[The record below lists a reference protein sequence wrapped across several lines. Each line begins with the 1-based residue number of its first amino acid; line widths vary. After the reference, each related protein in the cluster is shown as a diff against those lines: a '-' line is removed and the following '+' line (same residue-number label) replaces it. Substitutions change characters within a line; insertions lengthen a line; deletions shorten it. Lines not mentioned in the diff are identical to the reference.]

1 MTDLPQPAQ
10 SASRAAVLIDYQNL
24 YYYLKNRMEGHQSPG
39 DHILDMLDALRE
51 RLSADGYPVAVGH
64 AYADFSGL
72 DEHSRHVQRAL
83 YLIGINPC
91 FVPST
96 MHRNTTDL
104 QLCIDALDLVKQRKD
119 VRTVVLVSGDRDYVP
134 LVQALQRRGRNV
146 VMVSFR
152 EHLSARL
159 FDNIEAG
166 RFMDAEDLLTD
177 DARDLLQEDHHAN
190 GQPDETTTFAE
201 VAELPFD
208 IDIEA
213 LRVIEEYFGQ
223 YDEVYLTP
231 LLRKL
236 SEELGDIED
245 HDPKSLIGDLED
257 CGACRLERRKG
268 MPYDYTVLIV
278 NPEHPAVIEVQE
290 EMRGDYEDEDYEDEF
305 DEDGVSEGEVSEGA
319 FSDDD
324 SEDRYAASV
333 EEEE

>member
-1 MTDLPQPAQ
+1 MQPGTHQAPGT
-10 SASRAAVLIDYQNL
+10 SRAAVLIDYQNL
-24 YYYLKNRMEGHQSPG
+24 YYYLKNRLEGHHTPG

-51 RLSADGYPVAVGH
+51 RFADEALPVTVGR

-72 DEHSRHVQRAL
+72 DDHARHVQRAL
-83 YLIGINPC
+83 YLLGIDPC

-104 QLCIDALDLVKQRKD
+104 QLCIDALDLIEERQD
-119 VRTVVLVSGDRDYVP
+119 VRTIVLVSGDRDYVP
-134 LVQALQRRGRNV
+134 LVQAIQRRGREV

-159 FDNIEAG
+159 FENIEAG
-166 RFMDAEDLLTD
+166 RFVDAETLMSD
-177 DARDLLQEDHHAN
+177 DARELLQEDHHAN
-190 GQPDETTTFAE
+190 GQPALETEFAE
-201 VAELPFD
+201 PTELPFP
-208 IDIEA
+208 IDVEA
-213 LRVIEEYFGQ
+213 LRVIEEHFGQ

-278 NPEHPAVIEVQE
+278 NDEHPAVREVQD
-290 EMRGDYEDEDYEDEF
+290 EMRGDYDEDDYVNGYDTEY
-305 DEDGVSEGEVSEGA
+305 EDGVTA
-319 FSDDD
+319 
-324 SEDRYAASV
+324 
-333 EEEE
+333 EEE

>member
-1 MTDLPQPAQ
+1 MSDASQPAG
-10 SASRAAVLIDYQNL
+10 ARRAAVLIDYQNL
-24 YYYLKNRMEGHQSPG
+24 YYYLKNRLEGHQSPG
-39 DHILDMLDALRE
+39 DHILDLLDALRE
-51 RLSADGYPVAVGH
+51 RLVADGRPVALGH

-72 DEHSRHVQRAL
+72 DDHSRHVQRAL
-83 YLIGINPC
+83 YLLGIEPC

-104 QLCIDALDLVKQRKD
+104 QLCIDALSTLEQRDDIK
-119 VRTVVLVSGDRDYVP
+119 TIVLVSGDRDYIP
-134 LVQALQRRGRNV
+134 LVQAVQRRGREV

-159 FDNIEAG
+159 FDNVDGG
-166 RFMDAEDLLTD
+166 RFLDAETLMTD
-177 DARDLLQEDHHAN
+177 EARALLQEDHHAN
-190 GQPDETTTFAE
+190 GQPEETTTFA
-201 VAELPFD
+201 D
-208 IDIEA
+208 IADCPYGVDYEA

-278 NPEHPAVIEVQE
+278 NREHPAVIEVKAE
-290 EMRGDYEDEDYEDEF
+290 FSDF
-305 DEDGVSEGEVSEGA
+305 DEGDGYADDYDGDGE
-319 FSDDD
+319 SDLA
-324 SEDRYAASV
+324 EV
-333 EEEE
+333 EEE

>member
-1 MTDLPQPAQ
+1 MTDSTPRAQ
-10 SASRAAVLIDYQNL
+10 ASSRAAVLIDYQNL
-24 YYYLKNRMEGHQSPG
+24 YYYLKNRLQGHQSPG
-39 DHILDMLDALRE
+39 DHILNLLDTLRE
-51 RLSADGYPVAVGH
+51 RLADEGHPVAVGH

-72 DEHSRHVQRAL
+72 DDHSRHVQRAL
-83 YLIGINPC
+83 YLLGINPC

-104 QLCIDALDLVKQRKD
+104 QLCIDALGLVEQQPD

-134 LVQALQRRGRNV
+134 LVQALQRRGREV

-159 FDNIEAG
+159 FDNVEAG
-166 RFMDAEDLLTD
+166 LFMDAEELMTD
-177 DARDLLQEDHHAN
+177 EARALLQEDHHAN
-190 GQPDETTTFAE
+190 GQPEETTEFAE
-201 VAELPFD
+201 VAECPYP
-208 IDIEA
+208 IDYEA

-278 NPEHPAVIEVQE
+278 NREHPAVIEVQD
-290 EMRGDYEDEDYEDEF
+290 EMNGDYDDEDDENGYAEDEDDF
-305 DEDGVSEGEVSEGA
+305 VPA
-319 FSDDD
+319 
-324 SEDRYAASV
+324 
-333 EEEE
+333 EEE

>member
-1 MTDLPQPAQ
+1 MSDSQQPARRP
-10 SASRAAVLIDYQNL
+10 ARAAVLIDYQNL
-24 YYYLKNRMEGHQSPG
+24 YYYLKNRIQHNQSPG

-51 RLSADGYPVAVGH
+51 RLADEGHPVAVGH

-72 DEHSRHVQRAL
+72 DDHARHVQRAL
-83 YLIGINPC
+83 YLLGINPC

-104 QLCIDALDLVKQRKD
+104 QLCIDALELVRQRKD
-119 VRTVVLVSGDRDYVP
+119 VRTFVLVSGDRDYVP
-134 LVQALQRRGRNV
+134 LVQALQRRGRHV

-166 RFMDAEDLLTD
+166 RFLDAEDLLTD
-177 DARDLLQEDHHAN
+177 EARDVLEDDPHAN
-190 GQPDETTTFAE
+190 GQPDETTTFAD

-213 LRVIEEYFGQ
+213 LRVIEEYFGH

-278 NPEHPAVIEVQE
+278 NDDHPAVREVQA
-290 EMRGDYEDEDYEDEF
+290 EMRDDFDDDEEEYDEDFDDLADDVVEGEHPEDEDDL
-305 DEDGVSEGEVSEGA
+305 A
-319 FSDDD
+319 
-324 SEDRYAASV
+324 RV
-333 EEEE
+333 EEE

>member
-1 MTDLPQPAQ
+1 MQPGTHQAPG
-10 SASRAAVLIDYQNL
+10 SSRAAVLIDYQNL
-24 YYYLKNRMEGHQSPG
+24 YYYLKNRLEGHHTPG

-51 RLSADGYPVAVGH
+51 RFAEEALPVSVGR

-72 DEHSRHVQRAL
+72 DDHARHVQRAL
-83 YLIGINPC
+83 YLLGIDPC

-104 QLCIDALDLVKQRKD
+104 QICIDALDLMEDRSD
-119 VRTVVLVSGDRDYVP
+119 VRTIVLVSGDRDYVP
-134 LVQALQRRGRNV
+134 LVQAIQRRGREV

-159 FDNIEAG
+159 FENIDAG
-166 RFMDAEDLLTD
+166 RFIDAETLMTEN
-177 DARDLLQEDHHAN
+177 ARELLQEDHHAN
-190 GQPDETTTFAE
+190 GQPALETEFAE
-201 VAELPFD
+201 PVDVPYP
-208 IDIEA
+208 IDFEA
-213 LRVIEEYFGQ
+213 LRVIEDHFGQ

-245 HDPKSLIGDLED
+245 HDPKSLIGDLEE

-278 NPEHPAVIEVQE
+278 NDEHPAVREVQE
-290 EMRGDYEDEDYEDEF
+290 EMRGDFDDDYEEDSDYVNGFDASYEDS
-305 DEDGVSEGEVSEGA
+305 VPAEGK
-319 FSDDD
+319 
-324 SEDRYAASV
+324 
-333 EEEE
+333 